1 MDVKYLTKKVC
12 LSCNMG
18 SLSFRQL
25 EELLGKSIFDKK
37 H

>member
-1 MDVKYLTKKVC
+1 MDVKDSTQKVC

-18 SLSFRQL
+18 SLSLQHL
-25 EELLGKSIFDKK
+25 EELLGKSFFDKK